1 MNFYRRKFLKELS
14 LLSGAYFFTP
24 FDSLLANEANA
35 SKLLSVCQWKV
46 CGCDKASNFSFGYEG
61 KMRGN
66 GLSFLTH
73 LPAKHDFMAESIR
86 PDAMLLGSDF
96 LDSEEI
102 PQFGKMTVGVNT
114 NYKSAEF
121 ENVANYKILDV
132 AGVRCGVLG
141 VGFGEAGQKVSDT
154 ISQMNKWAG
163 FLKSEKKC
171 ALVFCLTECP
181 ERFHPGLDLQTLTQ
195 SSSDITMFLATQRD
209 KNPSKLYSLSNQK
222 GEGVFLQLEGLEP
235 NELDFMLFERGFF
248 CDYHKV

>member
-1 MNFYRRKFLKELS
+1 MNFYRRKFFRELS

-46 CGCDKASNFSFGYEG
+46 GGHDKASNSGLGYESKMSG
-61 KMRGN
+61 K

-73 LPAKHDFMAESIR
+73 VPAKHDFMAESIR

-96 LDSEEI
+96 LAGEEI
-102 PQFGKMTVGVNT
+102 ATFDKVTVGVNT
-114 NYKSAEF
+114 NYKSAAF
-121 ENVANYKILDV
+121 ENVPKFKILEV

-141 VGFGEAGQKVSDT
+141 VGFGEPGQRVSDT
-154 ISQMNKWAG
+154 ISQMNEWAG
-163 FLKSEKKC
+163 FLKSKKKC
-171 ALVFCLTECP
+171 EVVFCLTECP
-181 ERFHPGLDLQTLTQ
+181 KRFHPGLDLQTLVQ
-195 SSSDITMFLATQRD
+195 SSADVTMFLATQRD
-209 KNPSKLYSLSNQK
+209 DKPSKLYSLSNEN